1 MINLQLDVLVGQLA
15 MLRDGDTLSCDHA
28 VDNTMRRTGGMYRSR
43 QYKERLLMPK
53 SLVEMASEIV
63 AAQAS
68 HTPMSPEEISEV
80 VRRVFDILQKL
91 QSIEVGQAEGSNHG
105 DAPEHMNP
113 QDSIQRNR
121 VICLVCGKEF
131 KLLSNRHLALHGMT
145 SRDYKLKYGLPLRQ
159 ALSAKSLTQARR
171 KIAKEKG
178 LGAKLVAYRRSH
190 QQ

>member
-1 MINLQLDVLVGQLA
+1 
-15 MLRDGDTLSCDHA
+15 
-28 VDNTMRRTGGMYRSR
+28 
-43 QYKERLLMPK
+43 MPK

-68 HTPMSPEEISEV
+68 HTPMTPEEISDV
-80 VRRVFDILQKL
+80 VRRVFDILQNL
-91 QSIEVGQAEGSNHG
+91 QSIESGQAAGASEGS
-105 DAPEHMNP
+105 EHLNP

-159 ALSAKSLTQARR
+159 ALSAKSLTLARR

-178 LGAKLVAYRRSH
+178 LGAKLVAYRRS
-190 QQ
+190 QKNA

>member
-1 MINLQLDVLVGQLA
+1 
-15 MLRDGDTLSCDHA
+15 
-28 VDNTMRRTGGMYRSR
+28 
-43 QYKERLLMPK
+43 MPK

-80 VRRVFDILQKL
+80 VRRVFDILQSL
-91 QSIEVGQAEGSNHG
+91 QAIEAGQADGNNSIETAEKL
-105 DAPEHMNP
+105 NP

-131 KLLSNRHLALHGMT
+131 KLLSNRHLVLHGMT
-145 SRDYKLKYGLPLRQ
+145 SREYKLKYGLPLRQ
-159 ALSAKSLTQARR
+159 ALSAKSLTLARR

-178 LGAKLVAYRRSH
+178 LGAKLVAYRRS
-190 QQ
+190 QRARA